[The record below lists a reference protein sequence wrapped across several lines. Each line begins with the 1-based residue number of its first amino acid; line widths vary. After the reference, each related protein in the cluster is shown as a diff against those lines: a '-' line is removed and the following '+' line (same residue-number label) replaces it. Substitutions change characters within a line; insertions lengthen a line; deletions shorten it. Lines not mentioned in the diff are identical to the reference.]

1 MKDLIL
7 QSIHK
12 SVKAYPELLARL
24 RGSARWIGEVYAYK
38 LGEAPDDELRLKDER
53 RLTRALTL
61 YFEGQLARI
70 IASLEEQY
78 KSFQPGFWDDEW
90 QEMWEEMSEDFVGIL
105 IHGTVGGINALP
117 DNVAPLVNRDAI
129 NMALID
135 FAKQYRNEWLFK
147 INETS
152 RTFVEKSIQE
162 WLASG
167 RPLNDLVRSL
177 SNPDTGMFNKLR
189 AERIA
194 TTEVTRLFAMGHKAA
209 WEQTGYVKEFRYMTA
224 NDERV
229 CEICGPRHNKVFPLS
244 ELPDLIPAHVN
255 CRCYS
260 QPVVSVEQ
268 FGSELERMLAE

>member
-1 MKDLIL
+1 M
-7 QSIHK
+7 
-12 SVKAYPELLARL
+12 
-24 RGSARWIGEVYAYK
+24 YAYK

-135 FAKQYRNEWLFK
+135 FARQYRNEWLFK

-152 RTFVEKSIQE
+152 RKFVEKSIQE

-194 TTEVTRLFAMGHKAA
+194 TTEVTRLFAMGNKAA
-209 WEQTGYVKEFRYMTA
+209 WEQVGYVDQFRWMTA

-229 CEICGPRHNKVFPLS
+229 CEICGPNDNKLFPLS
-244 ELPDLIPAHVN
+244 ELADLDSCACKLSLLQPAD
-255 CRCYS
+255 C
-260 QPVVSVEQ
+260 
-268 FGSELERMLAE
+268 ELEKVKSNHRMVKYGC